1 MKLATYTIGDK
12 EIAGA
17 VLENQVVDL
26 SPDIKTLFA
35 LTPGEIGEMIDS
47 GERHSLNDVRLR
59 APVPK
64 PEKVICIGLNY
75 RKHAKEA
82 GLSDEDIANLKPF
95 PFLKP
100 PSTTII
106 GPGDDVALSSRFSK
120 YDWEVELAVII
131 GKEGKY
137 VDKDIALDHV
147 AGYSVFIDVSCR
159 EIQIR
164 DGDGAT
170 PLNLVGIKCMDTFAP
185 MGPSIATKDD
195 IKDPHD
201 LNISMKVNGEIK
213 QDSSTSE
220 LITRVPELI
229 EYLSSIFTLRVGDVI
244 ATGTPSGVGMA
255 TNTYLKHG
263 DVMEAYIEGIGI
275 LRNGVVNEKVLM

>member
-137 VDKDIALDHV
+137 VDKGIAMDHV

-159 EIQIR
+159 ELQFR
-164 DGDGAT
+164 EGDRASS
-170 PLNLVGIKCMDTFAP
+170 LDLVGGKCMDTFAP

-195 IKDPHD
+195 IKDPHE
-201 LNISMKVNGEIK
+201 LNISMKVNGDIK